1 MPKINFLRQKNVTCS
16 EGADKQTDRQTDRDS
31 KYRRTYRIFLV
42 IFFLDFFID
51 ERSKK
56 KQARRTAMDRSNID
70 NSWNR
75 EKLVLA
81 AVYRSL
87 AGKINQNS
95 HSQIIISI
103 DIYQSVPHGINQL
116 QRESWK
122 VTSLCLFILRRRRSE
137 CFLLFV
143 NTWNVHK
150 HTDA

>member
-1 MPKINFLRQKNVTCS
+1 MRVLTFWP
-16 EGADKQTDRQTDRDS
+16 
-31 KYRRTYRIFLV
+31 TYGYFSLLKCFATFHILYGGWCNG
-42 IFFLDFFID
+42 
-51 ERSKK
+51 
-56 KQARRTAMDRSNID
+56 KQAHRTAMDRSNIG

-122 VTSLCLFILRRRRSE
+122 VTSVRLFILRRRRSE